1 MPDKD
6 DDLLF
11 DEDLTADFLGVE
23 EKAPLAG
30 VNQPPVASSSDSVED
45 IPAPSDLGAS
55 TSDPKVEPAA
65 QTSSPNTP
73 SAEEF
78 SGENSDWIEDAKVDL
93 PGQLALDIYETRND
107 LIVLCRVA
115 GVDEKKIDVSIS
127 ADNILNIR
135 GTLMTPQVETN
146 IDNYFIQE
154 CYWGEFSRSVS
165 LPVDVKKDNI
175 DATLENGILVIKF
188 IKIKQ
193 DSIKKINIKTNKS
206 PQ

>member
-23 EKAPLAG
+23 EKAAPSSAE
-30 VNQPPVASSSDSVED
+30 PPSKGKAAEGDSVED
-45 IPAPSDLGAS
+45 IPAPNDLEKPPKAAAKSGAAASNPPPAS
-55 TSDPKVEPAA
+55 TGG
-65 QTSSPNTP
+65 
-73 SAEEF
+73 F
-78 SGENSDWIEDAKVDL
+78 SVDSEDWIEDAKVDL
-93 PGQLALDIYETRND
+93 PGQLALDIYETKND
-107 LIVLCRVA
+107 LLVLCRVA
-115 GVDEKKIDVSIS
+115 GVDEKNIDVSIS

-135 GTLMTPQVETN
+135 GSLITPQIETN

-188 IKIKQ
+188 LKIKQ
-193 DSIKKINIKTNKS
+193 DSVKKINIKTNKS
-206 PQ
+206 S